1 MEASSLELRTTD
13 LSSEPAAGGHSGRSR
28 FRALIGG
35 RSNVA
40 EGAEAELVQALDAEV
55 TLLREENARLRS
67 AQEGAADPARVIARL
82 SQLSSRQDDAD
93 LGDDAWHVL
102 TAGLVLRDTLLE
114 VCGEI
119 ARAMTVQEG
128 RLRTLTAD
136 LGLEPPVSLHRT
148 ETNLPPA
155 VSG

>member
-13 LSSEPAAGGHSGRSR
+13 LKSEPADGGHPRRSR

-35 RSNVA
+35 RSNVS
-40 EGAEAELVQALDAEV
+40 EGTEAELVQALDAEV

-67 AQEGAADPARVIARL
+67 AQEGAPDPARAIARL
-82 SQLSSRQDDAD
+82 NQLSSRPHDAD
-93 LGDDAWHVL
+93 LGDDTWHAL
-102 TAGLVLRDTLLE
+102 TAGLVLHDTLLE

-119 ARAMTVQEG
+119 ARAMVVQEA

-136 LGLEPPVSLHRT
+136 LGLEPPASLDGT
-148 ETNLPPA
+148 ATNLPPA